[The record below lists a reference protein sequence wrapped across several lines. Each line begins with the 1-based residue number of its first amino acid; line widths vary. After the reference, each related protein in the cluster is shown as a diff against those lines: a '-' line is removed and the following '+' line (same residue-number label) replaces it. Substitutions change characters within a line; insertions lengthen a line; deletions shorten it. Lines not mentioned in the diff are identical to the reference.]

1 MHYYTYFSAAYG
13 TGTYNSSTYQSS
25 ASTGTGTGT
34 GTTTPV
40 ATPTASTTT
49 SSEATQ
55 AQPSVLSNTGFELFA
70 GATLA
75 CLIVFATLLIR
86 FAKRKSSAN

>member
-13 TGTYNSSTYQSS
+13 TGTYNDSTYQSS

-40 ATPTASTTT
+40 TAATTT

-75 CLIVFATLLIR
+75 CLIVFATLIIR
-86 FAKRKSSAN
+86 FAKRKPSAD